1 MHHKSFFREEG
12 MKGNQTIKGLLFIAV
27 MAVTLAACGGGGG
40 TTGDGGGI
48 GTTTGTATIQGQVS
62 GTTVIAVDSDT
73 DLEAARAAASGTPKT
88 FSMILSTGHDY
99 RFYLMEN
106 EGAGNT
112 GRIYPVYMG
121 STNVFQF
128 TSAADHQTVDLGM
141 VRPDFTNG
149 NAFPSNNPMGYPGV
163 MAGGE
168 NRSIPPFLS
177 GAAFSMGDLQGAW
190 DFHSL
195 ATSGAIGWM
204 HGVLSLDNTGMGG
217 MASLVRNG
225 MPWPSTDNAP
235 FSMFPCGI
243 VGMGNDD
250 TFHGFLS
257 MDRTMMSATWTD
269 NTGGSAL
276 MIFRKQGGAF
286 AQNDLLG
293 TWNFHR
299 LTAGSDNATSG
310 WASGTMSMSSP
321 GTATVTAIQTHNND
335 MSEIGNSFFVSM
347 GGNGIVTS
355 SGDSTFHG
363 VMSQDKNMMV
373 ATRTGA
379 SGQYDLMVLMR
390 SAAGV
395 SYSTADLAGDWM
407 QHGIVSG
414 DPNDTNWN
422 FGQMVMDPS
431 GQATFDGMMG
441 RTGAFSM
448 QPGTFAMN
456 SSGVIT
462 MGGMGGGMTTPMMVQ
477 TYSGFMNPAK
487 GFMVATY
494 SDGNGGYQLGIGMK

>member
-1 MHHKSFFREEG
+1 
-12 MKGNQTIKGLLFIAV
+12 MKGKRMIKGLLFMSV
-27 MAVTLAACGGGGG
+27 MVLTLAACGGGGG
-40 TTGDGGGI
+40 GTVADGGAT
-48 GTTTGTATIQGQVS
+48 GTTTGTAIIQGQVS

-73 DLEAARAAASGTPKT
+73 DLEAARAAASGAPKA
-88 FSMILSTGHDY
+88 FSMILPTGHVY

-106 EGAGNT
+106 GGAGNA

-121 STNVFQF
+121 STNVFRM
-128 TSAADHQTVDLGM
+128 TSDANHQIIDFGM
-141 VRPDFTNG
+141 VTPDFAKGTAVPAND
-149 NAFPSNNPMGYPGV
+149 PMGYSGM

-168 NRSIPPFLS
+168 NPSIPPFLS

-195 ATSGAIGWM
+195 ATSGTIGWM
-204 HGVLSLDNTGMGG
+204 HGVLSVDNTGMGG
-217 MASLVRNG
+217 MTSLIRNG
-225 MPWPSTDNAP
+225 MPWPSTDNVP
-235 FSMFPCGI
+235 FAMFPCGI
-243 VGMGNDD
+243 VRMVNDN

-257 MDRTMMSATWTD
+257 KDRTMMAATWTD

-276 MIFRKQGGAF
+276 TIFRKQEGVYG
-286 AQNDLLG
+286 QSDLFG
-293 TWNFHR
+293 TWSFHR
-299 LTAGSDNATSG
+299 LTAGSDNTTSG
-310 WASGTMSMSSP
+310 WASGTMVMSSP
-321 GTATVTAIQTHNND
+321 GTATITAVQTSNSD
-335 MSEIGNSFFVSM
+335 MSEVGSTFFVSM

-355 SGDSTFHG
+355 SGDNAFHG

-373 ATRTGA
+373 LTKTNA
-379 SGQYDLMVLMR
+379 SRHYDLMILTR

-395 SYSTADLAGDWM
+395 SYSTADLTGDWM

-414 DPNDTNWN
+414 NPNDTNWN
-422 FGQMVMDPS
+422 FGQMVMDPA
-431 GQATFDGMMG
+431 GQAAFSGMMR

-462 MGGMGGGMTTPMMVQ
+462 MGGMGMGGGMMNPMMVQ

-487 GFMVATY
+487 DFMIATY

>member
-1 MHHKSFFREEG
+1 
-12 MKGNQTIKGLLFIAV
+12 
-27 MAVTLAACGGGGG
+27 MASTLAACGGGGG
-40 TTGDGGGI
+40 TAGDVGGT

-62 GTTVIAVDSDT
+62 GTTVIAIDSDT
-73 DLEAARAAASGTPKT
+73 DIEAARATASGTPKT
-88 FSMILSTGHDY
+88 FSMILPTGHEY
-99 RFYLMEN
+99 RFFLMEN

-121 STNVFQF
+121 STNVFRM
-128 TSAADHQTVDLGM
+128 TSDADNLHIDLGM
-141 VRPDFTNG
+141 VRPDFSDG
-149 NAFPSNNPMGYPGV
+149 NAHPANSPMGYPGV
-163 MAGGE
+163 MAAGE

-177 GAAFSMGDLQGAW
+177 GAAFSMSDLQGAW

-195 ATSGAIGWM
+195 ATSGTIGWM

-217 MASLVRNG
+217 MTSLIRNG
-225 MPWPSTDNAP
+225 MPWPSMDNVP

-243 VGMGNDD
+243 VGMGIDN

-257 MDRTMMSATWTD
+257 KDRTMMSATWTD

-276 MIFRKQGGAF
+276 MIFRKRGGAF
-286 AQNDLLG
+286 AQGDLYG

-310 WASGTMSMSSP
+310 WASGTMTMSSP
-321 GTATVTAIQTHNND
+321 GTAIITAIQTHD
-335 MSEIGNSFFVSM
+335 DHMTEVGSSFFVSM

-373 ATRTGA
+373 VTRTEEG
-379 SGQYDLMVLMR
+379 GHYDLMVLMR
-390 SAAGV
+390 SSTGV
-395 SYSTADLAGDWM
+395 SYNTTDLLGDWM
-407 QHGIVSG
+407 QHGIISG
-414 DPNDTNWN
+414 NPNDTNWT
-422 FGQMVMDPS
+422 FGQMVMDS
-431 GQATFDGMMG
+431 TGQAAFNGMMD

-456 SSGVIT
+456 SSGFIT
-462 MGGMGGGMTTPMMVQ
+462 MGGMGMGGGMTNPMMVQ

-487 GFMVATY
+487 DIMVATY

>member
-1 MHHKSFFREEG
+1 
-12 MKGNQTIKGLLFIAV
+12 MKGIQTIKGLLIIAA
-27 MAVTLAACGGGGG
+27 MALALAACGGGGG
-40 TTGDGGGI
+40 TAGDGGGT

-88 FSMILSTGHDY
+88 FSIILPTGHDY

-121 STNVFQF
+121 STNIFRM
-128 TSAADHQTVDLGM
+128 TSAANNMIIDFGM
-141 VRPDFTNG
+141 VRPDFTKG
-149 NAFPSNNPMGYPGV
+149 NAFPANNPMGYPGM

-177 GAAFSMGDLQGAW
+177 GAAFSMDDLQGAW

-195 ATSGAIGWM
+195 ATSGTIGWM
-204 HGVLSLDNTGMGG
+204 HGVLSVDNTGMGG
-217 MASLVRNG
+217 MTSLIRNG
-225 MPWPSTDNAP
+225 MPRPSTDNVP
-235 FSMFPCGI
+235 FSIFPSGI
-243 VGMGNDD
+243 VGMGDD
-250 TFHGFLS
+250 NTFHGFLS
-257 MDRTMMSATWTD
+257 KDRTMMAATWTD

-276 MIFRKQGGAF
+276 MIFRKRGGAF
-286 AQNDLLG
+286 AQSDLFG

-299 LTAGSDNATSG
+299 LTAGSDNASSG
-310 WASGTMSMSSP
+310 WASGTMTMSSP
-321 GTATVTAIQTHNND
+321 GTAIITAIQTHNNN
-335 MSEIGNSFFVSM
+335 MSEVGSSFFVSM
-347 GGNGIVTS
+347 GGNGVVTS

-373 ATRTGA
+373 VTRTGA
-379 SGQYDLMVLMR
+379 GGHYDLVILMR
-390 SAAGV
+390 STGGV
-395 SYSTADLAGDWM
+395 SYSTNDLMGDWM

-414 DPNDTNWN
+414 NPNDTNWN
-422 FGQMVMDPS
+422 FGQMVMDS
-431 GQATFDGMMG
+431 TGQATFNGMMD

-456 SSGVIT
+456 SSGFIT
-462 MGGMGGGMTTPMMVQ
+462 MGGMGMGGGMTYTTMVQ

-487 GFMVATY
+487 DFMVATY
-494 SDGNGGYQLGIGMK
+494 SDENGGYQLGIGMK